1 MRGHRR
7 ESEYNHL
14 PERKESRTIVS
25 DLVFQQGQRLVFIGD
40 SITDAG
46 RRKEAAPYGNG
57 YVHLARA
64 FLVARYPGLG
74 LDIVNQGIGGNT
86 IRDLERRWEEDV
98 IALQPDWLSIK
109 IGINDVWRQVQQQ
122 PQQAVLLDEYTST
135 YDRLLRRTREATPAR
150 LILMEPYVIEQDRA
164 DLFRATIDSYLPVV
178 HRLARE
184 YDAILIRTQQAFDEA
199 LAAQPATF
207 WANDRVHPFTPGH
220 AVIARAFLRGVGYG
234 DV

>member
-1 MRGHRR
+1 MIGV
-7 ESEYNHL
+7 
-14 PERKESRTIVS
+14 VS
-25 DLVFQQGQRLVFIGD
+25 DLVFQPGQRLVFIGD

-46 RRKEAAPYGNG
+46 RRNEAAPYGNG

-64 FLVARYPGLG
+64 FLLARYPALE
-74 LDIVNQGIGGNT
+74 LTIVNQGIGGNT
-86 IRDLERRWEEDV
+86 IRDLDRRWEEDV

-109 IGINDVWRQVQQQ
+109 IGINDVWRQVQGRRE
-122 PQQAVLLDEYTST
+122 QAVLLDEYAAT

-164 DLFRATIDSYLPVV
+164 DPFRTIIDSYLPAV
-178 HRLARE
+178 HRLARA
-184 YDAILIRTQQAFDEA
+184 YDAILVRTQDAFDEA
-199 LAAQPATF
+199 LGAQPAAF
-207 WANDRVHPFTPGH
+207 WANDRVHPHAPGH